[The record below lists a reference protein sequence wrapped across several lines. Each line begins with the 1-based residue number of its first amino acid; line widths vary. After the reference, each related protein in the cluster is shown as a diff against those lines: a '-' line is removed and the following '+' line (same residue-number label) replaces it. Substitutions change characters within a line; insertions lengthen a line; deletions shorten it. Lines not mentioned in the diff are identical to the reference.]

1 MLKGLSI
8 QAVLQKSITRITLFK
23 TYWGFEPDTIVSHEQ
38 FSLAMEI
45 CIHAFLYTILEVTA

>member
-8 QAVLQKSITRITLFK
+8 QAVLQKSITRITL
-23 TYWGFEPDTIVSHEQ
+23 FEPDTIVSHEQ